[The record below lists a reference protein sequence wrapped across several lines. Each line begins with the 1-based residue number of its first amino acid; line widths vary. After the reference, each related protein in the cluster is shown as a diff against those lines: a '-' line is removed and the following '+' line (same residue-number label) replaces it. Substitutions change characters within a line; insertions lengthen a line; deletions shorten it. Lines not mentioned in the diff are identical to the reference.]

1 MGKRRTIVEFVE
13 IDNVVLW
20 VSFTEEKDNMGADEA
35 SAAGDQNVVR
45 CVGGGGGD
53 WWWGGAHDLSTW
65 SVVRYWWNL
74 LVEFVKMIQN

>member
-20 VSFTEEKDNMGADEA
+20 VFFTEEKDNMGADEA

-53 WWWGGAHDLSTW
+53 WWWGGAHALSTW
-65 SVVRYWWNL
+65 LCRSL
-74 LVEFVKMIQN
+74 LVEFAGGIFG

>member
-20 VSFTEEKDNMGADEA
+20 VSFTKEKDNMGADEA

-53 WWWGGAHDLSTW
+53 WWWGGAHALSTW
-65 SVVRYWWNL
+65 LCRSL
-74 LVEFVKMIQN
+74 LVEFGYRRFWWK